1 MVLSFLKRKTNLR
14 VNVIA
19 IFQEG
24 KETIMLKARLYDISI
39 FLIAL
44 AIAISSKHLLIPT
57 SAFFKALIL
66 FWVFSSLYYH
76 LRVFSK
82 NGNTNF
88 EYGISYCFSFVLVFG
103 PFGLFI
109 FETFYRFTVYAY
121 RKWTKTADPSEFTD
135 TLYNIGAFVITN
147 SVAYFLYLQL
157 NSSFDK
163 IPYGFWILMFLLTC
177 IASLLSGT
185 FLVTAF
191 YIMGDLKTLKE
202 GVDFIFK
209 SRSLLDYGK
218 VAITNGLLFL
228 FLIDRE
234 WDMLISLF
242 ILNYVVSRSFFSKA
256 QSAQHKLERDKFE
269 QMAYTDFLTGV
280 YNRTFMDKKMAE
292 LNQTEEQI
300 GIVVCDIDKFK
311 RINDNY
317 NHAVGDKVI
326 QHFASTLKSY
336 LDEDDYL
343 FRSGGEE
350 FTLCLRKRDYDQ
362 TRNLVN
368 EILKGVENNAVNVEY
383 QGEHVSISYTASFG
397 LYYYK
402 VNDQISIEKAYIM
415 ADQLLFRSKD
425 LGKNR
430 ASMVNALSKTAVV

>member
-1 MVLSFLKRKTNLR
+1 

-24 KETIMLKARLYDISI
+24 NNPNMLKARLYDISI
-39 FLIAL
+39 FLTAL
-44 AIAISSKHLLIPT
+44 AIAISSKHIIIPT
-57 SAFFKALIL
+57 SDFIKALIV

-88 EYGISYCFSFVLVFG
+88 EYGISYCLSFVLFTG
-103 PFGLFI
+103 PLGLFI
-109 FETFYRFTVYAY
+109 FETIYRFTVYAY

-147 SVAYFLYLQL
+147 SIAYFLYLQL
-157 NSSFDK
+157 GSFIDFNHYH
-163 IPYGFWILMFLLTC
+163 YGFWISMFLLTC
-177 IASLLSGT
+177 IASLLSAT

-202 GVDFIFK
+202 GVDFVFK

-228 FLIDRE
+228 FLKDGK

-280 YNRTFMDKKMAE
+280 HNRTFMDKKMAE
-292 LNQTEEQI
+292 LNQSDEQI

-311 RINDNY
+311 RINDNF

-336 LDEDDYL
+336 LDEEDYL

-350 FTLCLRKRDYDQ
+350 FTLCLRKRDYDH

-383 QGEHVSISYTASFG
+383 QGEHISISYTASFG

-430 ASMVNALSKTAVV
+430 ASMVNGLAKAVVV